1 MCCYNSDCLC
11 LTIVLSIIA
20 GVLLGI
26 LFGLGFLTA
35 IPVFLIYLITGIAGV
50 FFVPLYAILRNC
62 TGESNCFCRV
72 NKVLQIALIGTIITA
87 AAGLIIAS
95 IASVSTVAIVLG
107 ISTFFIVLVLG
118 TLLCYAKCICN

>member
-26 LFGLGFLTA
+26 LFGLGFITA
-35 IPVFLIYLITGIAGV
+35 SPVFLIYLITGIAGV
-50 FFVPLYAILRNC
+50 LLVPLYGILRSC
-62 TGESNCFCRV
+62 TGEGSFCRL
-72 NKVLQIALIGTIITA
+72 NRVLQIGLIGTVITA
-87 AAGLIIAS
+87 AAGLIIAG
-95 IASVSTVAIVLG
+95 IASLSTVAIVFG
-107 ISTFFIVLVLG
+107 VSTFFIVLTLG